1 MFESTL
7 VRVSKRPG
15 PKPRGRLGRLPRAGQ
30 AARDGCQSDRA
41 ARDGLIVGGLVLAL
55 AGCGDERPELFEP
68 GPPEPPRALRVFGWT
83 ENSDG
88 FVFRN
93 DDGAWTI
100 YKRCFDEVV
109 RGRRWSAGPGYVVR
123 MTDTRGRR
131 LVNDYRPR
139 RDLWSPGYLNSM
151 NGGLGTFGW
160 HHVRGRAGRA
170 PAGDDPTTARIEQ
183 RVDRKLPG
191 YSLEGRMCA
200 SSNAGTGV
208 YAVSWSGPR
217 RVRDEIVF
225 RFDVW
230 LRDPGRPV
238 ARVRYDYAFGRS
250 AVRVNVEIHVLAA
263 ANRFV
268 KEPKLV
274 ALLRGGAFRR
284 MSVYGR
290 TFQKGVLKGSPEST
304 RVLRTEHSG
313 RPDRLRVTW
322 DYGRSATEEGKDPCA
337 QAPCFTVAGAA
348 SPTTPW
354 ENGRLGLDGWAA
366 AAARERST
374 WPRDT
379 RGAQVVS
386 TCGVQAKRADD
397 RDGNGSLDVRERSLA
412 SERASPDQ
420 DAQRRWEHGGW
431 KATPSSAYSASS
443 TAFLG
448 WQGSRG
454 PADCE
459 PLERVLRPATWTAY
473 LVYSVGDGWQDA
485 VAGLTAP

>member
-1 MFESTL
+1 L
-7 VRVSKRPG
+7 
-15 PKPRGRLGRLPRAGQ
+15 
-30 AARDGCQSDRA
+30 
-41 ARDGLIVGGLVLAL
+41 
-55 AGCGDERPELFEP
+55 
-68 GPPEPPRALRVFGWT
+68 RALRWS

-88 FVFRN
+88 FVFTN

-100 YKRCFDEVV
+100 YKRCFDRVV

-123 MTDTRGRR
+123 MTDTRARR

-139 RDLWSPGYLNSM
+139 TDLWSPGYLNSM

-160 HHVRGRAGRA
+160 QHVRGRAGRA
-170 PAGDDPTTARIEQ
+170 PAGDDPTTTRVER
-183 RVDRKLPG
+183 RVDRRLPG
-191 YSLEGRMCA
+191 YALEGRMCA
-200 SSNAGTGV
+200 ESNGGTGV

-217 RVRDEIVF
+217 RESGEVAF

-238 ARVRYDYAFGRS
+238 ARVRYDYAFARS
-250 AVRVNVEIHVLAA
+250 AVRVKVEIHVLRAPG
-263 ANRFV
+263 RFV

-274 ALLRGGAFRR
+274 ALVRGGLYRR
-284 MSVYGR
+284 MSIYGHE
-290 TFQKGVLKGSPEST
+290 FQKGVVMGSPAST

-322 DYGRSATEEGKDPCA
+322 DYGRSATEEGRDPCA
-337 QAPCFTVAGAA
+337 PAPCFTVVAAA
-348 SPTTPW
+348 SPTTQW
-354 ENGRLGLDGWAA
+354 ENARAGLDGWAV
-366 AAARERST
+366 AAAREPRT

-379 RGAQVVS
+379 RGARVVS
-386 TCGVQAKRADD
+386 TCGVQPERA
-397 RDGNGSLDVRERSLA
+397 GKLDARERSVI

-420 DAQRRWEHGGW
+420 EAQRRWEHGGW
-431 KATPSSAYSASS
+431 KATPGAAYSASS

-454 PADCE
+454 PGDCE
-459 PLERVLRPATWTAY
+459 PLERALRPATWTAY

-485 VAGLTAP
+485 VAGLVRMALG